1 MKRFRKSAIALVL
14 ALLMALQGTEPIFVQ
29 AKEAIEDVQKN
40 ADFSRPEA
48 LTEEEAG
55 ITDSTSGEQDKSQQ
69 SDADVQNETTPS
81 EDTETQEEQT
91 TPAEET
97 EENPQEKEVE
107 LKEPQDYY
115 PIPEEPEGE
124 LIDYDA
130 ISKTYKTGD
139 KQYTT
144 VYGGYVGTYKNE
156 DGDTE
161 LVDNTLVKPEEADT
175 PASEEAQEASSV
187 VATEEKEE
195 KTEVYQNKANDYAI
209 LLPEQMSEENG
220 VTIENGKTRIGI
232 IPVDGD
238 YTHSVIKDN
247 AILYNE
253 VYEGADVQYTVLDS
267 SIKEDI
273 VLQQPTDREVYEYE
287 LQIPGYQAE
296 VKDNQVYIYP
306 EGKTIKDA
314 KYLLE
319 TPSMEDAAGEISFL
333 ITLELREEDGKTIL
347 TVKPDR
353 DWLSA
358 EERQYPVRIDPTPVE
373 IQKSSFNMIG
383 VEEGSPTS
391 QIGDNNYPYVGFD
404 DGIKSGN
411 LAGFGTAHQNCRTY
425 IKVNSNFSQI
435 PKDSKIDSATFAV
448 SQKTAY
454 SGGASQFGLYR
465 VDQSWNTSI
474 TWKTKPVNLT
484 FQDVQ
489 NASTS
494 RNSYI
499 NYDVKDLVNDWVQGT
514 HANNGFALVAIAEAN
529 NLGASMQCEVLNNR
543 ASVYGP
549 KLSIQWSP
557 AEDPYLRDMS
567 LDETTIL
574 LRPMTEK
581 NTNGK
586 LKFDAVFADGI
597 AKSKSTVEYYLLP
610 DEENEEHHETDAKP
624 LYSYPDSTEYN
635 KQFPE
640 ANKYYSKDSNWQSAL
655 YSGLTKDKLYKIK
668 AKASKEIDGK
678 LETGKEVT
686 SDSFVIYEVKQF
698 DTFPKIAKYYGV
710 PLKNIMK
717 DNQVMDALVVANNT
731 IFIRNPQTNVPYSP
745 APLTDQDKMRIDG
758 ALMGRGLHC
767 EFGFEPVNLNTGN
780 FYMDQSDATMNE
792 LNGEFSITRS
802 YNSKGTDQHSMFG
815 RGWSFNYDQSLSQME
830 DGSLLYMRGDGSY
843 LIFDKNE
850 DGSYTAPD
858 GYVYDLKAVS
868 YKDTDHDY
876 IGWELTDADQSVWSF
891 DKYGILRYVTDVNGF
906 KTVLDYDDD
915 YNLSKITTPSG
926 KTFGVKQDKFG
937 HIKEL
942 SLPDGGKVSYKYDEQ
957 GNLISVTDP
966 NGTTKEYK
974 YDDDSRMTSWKDENG
989 NTVVKNTYDK
999 EGRVVE
1005 QTDAEK
1011 GTATFKYGKSSTT
1024 TTDNEGNKT
1033 VYHYDDQYRTTS
1045 IEYPD
1050 GTTCEKTYNAEN
1062 QLASETTAAGTKTYT
1077 YDTFG
1082 NVATETREDGKTAS
1096 YTYNEQNKLTS
1107 ATGYNGATVTYSYDG
1122 NGNMVTSTKPDGT
1135 AITYTYDDKH
1145 RMVSQTDGR
1154 GVTTTYSYDGPNMT
1168 GYVDG
1173 NGAAWGFTYDAM
1185 NRAVTMTDPLGNVT
1199 SNSYDANGNL
1209 TSKTAADGGVTAY
1222 TLDGV
1227 GNITASTDALGN
1239 TTTYTYDKMYN
1250 MTSGTDPKGN
1260 QISYVYDK
1268 NYQQVKAT
1276 DAKGNTI
1283 TYKYDSMGRVI
1294 EESNKDFGTKLYEYD
1309 KAGNL
1314 KKYTDGNGNATVSKF
1329 DSLGQVLQS
1338 KDAVGNITKYE
1349 YDALGNETKITY
1361 GDGSSHSKEYDNC
1374 GRLAKETDELGAVT
1388 TYTYDAADNLVSK
1401 SDDSGRTW
1409 TYTYDNTGNRLSETN
1424 PEGGTTTYTY
1434 DKAGNLVSSTDEEG
1448 RTDTYAYDK
1457 AGNLTTSKD
1466 ALGYTVSMKYD
1477 LNGNLVSSTDENGN
1491 TSTMTYD
1498 GNGNMT
1504 SVSDAKGNI
1513 TAMKYD
1519 STDNLE
1525 QTVDAL
1531 KGKTTYEYDSQ
1542 GNSTKMT
1549 DALGNAYSYVY
1560 DKEGNNTSII
1570 LPTGDKVL
1578 MEYDAIGQ
1586 LVKCTDA
1593 QGLVITYQ
1601 YDGAG
1606 NLIHSSDNGGNSMDY
1621 TYDGAGNVLTQT
1633 DELGR
1638 TATYKYDQYGRLLKL
1653 TEADG
1658 SITSYEYDVM
1668 DRITA
1673 VTDAEGHKTTFTYDK
1688 VGNQLSMTEEE
1699 EATYKYAYDK
1709 KDRVISQTNPLGA
1722 SSTFKYDGND
1732 NVTESVDENG
1742 TVTKYAYDKNDNL
1755 VSQTDG
1761 NGNTTTYQYDEL
1773 DRKIGETSPLKETN
1787 EYRYDAIGNLT
1798 KSKDPM
1804 GLITEYKYDSLSN
1817 MTEQISPKGAVTKYD
1832 YDKHGNVIS
1841 VTDAK
1846 GNETQYSVD
1855 LNDNV
1860 TKMTQANGGEYTYS
1874 YDKAGRLK
1882 SMTSP
1887 LGYTKNF
1894 SYDKVDN
1901 VVKESDSL
1909 KSTTTYTYDK
1919 LHNMKSS
1926 TNALDGT
1933 TSFSYDKYG
1942 NLVKETDPL
1951 GRSNTYSYDLAGQM
1965 TSAADPL
1972 GKITA
1977 YTYDPAGNITE
1988 ITKPGGRKTSY
1999 GYDKNYNVTSVTDP
2013 MGYVAKTVYDKD
2025 NRVTEETDALGQKE
2039 SYTYDKDS
2047 RVTSITDK
2055 RGFTTGFDYDAHGNI
2070 QVVTDKTGLK
2080 SHLEYDKND
2089 NLTKVTDA
2097 LGGVTTYGYDN
2108 MDNLVT
2114 FTNAANKT
2122 TNYTYDLEGNLTS
2135 IKDPAG
2141 RTEKFDYDE
2150 KGRLTGHTQASGKK
2164 TTYDYDKLNDLLEKS
2179 YQDAKGER
2187 SEKDVTYAYNSAG
2200 ERVSMKDQTGKSSYE
2215 YDALGR
2221 ITKVTSGSKKDVSYV
2236 YDDADN
2242 LQAIVYLDGTKIS
2255 YEYDL
2260 NDNLVKLTDR
2270 NRKVTTYKHDALNR
2284 VTEVTRSNGT
2294 KTEVSY
2300 DAEDHI
2306 TKIVNTCGSCGKVIS
2321 TYEYKYN
2328 DQGYVVGETATELE
2342 AGTRKTP
2349 SWEDWYNW
2357 GDTQKETDKADC
2369 EHQEKEI
2376 QTTRTYEYDDNW
2388 ELTRCTEKAEGGK
2401 KTVHNYTYDKIG
2413 NRTSYEK
2420 IEDGVSKAKY
2430 NYKYNDSNQLIKRTN
2445 AKIWGDPGTTYS
2457 YDKDGNLIQECDKT
2471 NSADPVT
2478 YEYTAENRLAV
2489 VKQGGT
2495 VLMAAMYDG
2504 DNNRV
2509 FELDNTYKWED
2520 CYGDEVLIPANQR
2533 TEDGNSPKE
2542 QLASLV
2548 KGGSNAKGYTL
2559 TEYINDINRENT
2571 EVLAEYGADEK
2582 VRQAYTY
2589 GESGIG
2595 ERVSV
2600 DKSEESSYYLYDG
2613 RNSVTGILT
2622 ETANLTNSYQYDSY
2636 GNLTS
2641 GTADGVNYYGYNG
2654 ESTNVKTGLQYL
2666 RARYYNAENGTFTTE
2681 DSDLGTT
2688 ENPLT
2693 RNRYDYTTNNPL
2705 NYSDPTGHSLWSR
2718 IKSTAKKAAKAVKS
2732 VGKKIVNT
2740 AKKVVKTVVNT
2751 AKKAAKTIVNTV
2763 KGVAKTAKN
2772 AAKHAK
2778 QTYQSVKN
2786 RVTSSSTYQKIT
2798 SRGSQF
2804 IRSVSNG
2811 VQKIGKTYTSFKS
2824 YVSERTAEIRSEVVR
2839 HMCTTTNRITDKLGK
2854 VDWNAVKKVAI
2865 GITAV
2870 TVSGLVVAA
2879 TGGLAAGAVLAAL
2892 PAMGGLGTAMVSGA
2906 VIGAIGGASYSAVNS
2921 GLSGNSLKQVAKD
2934 TLVGGIAGAVTG
2946 GVMGGL
2952 SYGAGKLLNVVRS
2965 AGSTHNDGID
2975 KSFKKLVAEVTE
2987 TKLPEGTWE
2996 KPPLERG
3003 DIIDKAMGNNLGHN
3017 FPTID
3022 KVENGV
3028 VTSVKSRDL
3037 GAKTY
3042 QNGNKLEK
3050 VIVKDINKVSGFIGE
3065 TFNGKFVNAEEIV
3078 GRQLQVVVPNVT
3090 LSEAQI
3096 NAVNNATKHGI
3107 DKGVKLIITV
3117 GK

>member
-1 MKRFRKSAIALVL
+1 
-14 ALLMALQGTEPIFVQ
+14 
-29 AKEAIEDVQKN
+29 
-40 ADFSRPEA
+40 
-48 LTEEEAG
+48 
-55 ITDSTSGEQDKSQQ
+55 
-69 SDADVQNETTPS
+69 
-81 EDTETQEEQT
+81 
-91 TPAEET
+91 
-97 EENPQEKEVE
+97 
-107 LKEPQDYY
+107 
-115 PIPEEPEGE
+115 
-124 LIDYDA
+124 
-130 ISKTYKTGD
+130 
-139 KQYTT
+139 
-144 VYGGYVGTYKNE
+144 
-156 DGDTE
+156 
-161 LVDNTLVKPEEADT
+161 
-175 PASEEAQEASSV
+175 
-187 VATEEKEE
+187 
-195 KTEVYQNKANDYAI
+195 
-209 LLPEQMSEENG
+209 
-220 VTIENGKTRIGI
+220 
-232 IPVDGD
+232 
-238 YTHSVIKDN
+238 
-247 AILYNE
+247 
-253 VYEGADVQYTVLDS
+253 
-267 SIKEDI
+267 
-273 VLQQPTDREVYEYE
+273 
-287 LQIPGYQAE
+287 
-296 VKDNQVYIYP
+296 
-306 EGKTIKDA
+306 
-314 KYLLE
+314 
-319 TPSMEDAAGEISFL
+319 
-333 ITLELREEDGKTIL
+333 
-347 TVKPDR
+347 
-353 DWLSA
+353 
-358 EERQYPVRIDPTPVE
+358 
-373 IQKSSFNMIG
+373 
-383 VEEGSPTS
+383 
-391 QIGDNNYPYVGFD
+391 
-404 DGIKSGN
+404 
-411 LAGFGTAHQNCRTY
+411 
-425 IKVNSNFSQI
+425 
-435 PKDSKIDSATFAV
+435 
-448 SQKTAY
+448 
-454 SGGASQFGLYR
+454 
-465 VDQSWNTSI
+465 
-474 TWKTKPVNLT
+474 
-484 FQDVQ
+484 
-489 NASTS
+489 
-494 RNSYI
+494 
-499 NYDVKDLVNDWVQGT
+499 
-514 HANNGFALVAIAEAN
+514 
-529 NLGASMQCEVLNNR
+529 
-543 ASVYGP
+543 
-549 KLSIQWSP
+549 
-557 AEDPYLRDMS
+557 
-567 LDETTIL
+567 
-574 LRPMTEK
+574 
-581 NTNGK
+581 
-586 LKFDAVFADGI
+586 
-597 AKSKSTVEYYLLP
+597 
-610 DEENEEHHETDAKP
+610 
-624 LYSYPDSTEYN
+624 
-635 KQFPE
+635 
-640 ANKYYSKDSNWQSAL
+640 
-655 YSGLTKDKLYKIK
+655 
-668 AKASKEIDGK
+668 
-678 LETGKEVT
+678 
-686 SDSFVIYEVKQF
+686 
-698 DTFPKIAKYYGV
+698 
-710 PLKNIMK
+710 
-717 DNQVMDALVVANNT
+717 
-731 IFIRNPQTNVPYSP
+731 
-745 APLTDQDKMRIDG
+745 
-758 ALMGRGLHC
+758 
-767 EFGFEPVNLNTGN
+767 
-780 FYMDQSDATMNE
+780 
-792 LNGEFSITRS
+792 
-802 YNSKGTDQHSMFG
+802 
-815 RGWSFNYDQSLSQME
+815 
-830 DGSLLYMRGDGSY
+830 
-843 LIFDKNE
+843 
-850 DGSYTAPD
+850 
-858 GYVYDLKAVS
+858 
-868 YKDTDHDY
+868 
-876 IGWELTDADQSVWSF
+876 
-891 DKYGILRYVTDVNGF
+891 
-906 KTVLDYDDD
+906 
-915 YNLSKITTPSG
+915 
-926 KTFGVKQDKFG
+926 
-937 HIKEL
+937 
-942 SLPDGGKVSYKYDEQ
+942 
-957 GNLISVTDP
+957 
-966 NGTTKEYK
+966 
-974 YDDDSRMTSWKDENG
+974 
-989 NTVVKNTYDK
+989 
-999 EGRVVE
+999 
-1005 QTDAEK
+1005 
-1011 GTATFKYGKSSTT
+1011 
-1024 TTDNEGNKT
+1024 
-1033 VYHYDDQYRTTS
+1033 
-1045 IEYPD
+1045 
-1050 GTTCEKTYNAEN
+1050 
-1062 QLASETTAAGTKTYT
+1062 
-1077 YDTFG
+1077 
-1082 NVATETREDGKTAS
+1082 
-1096 YTYNEQNKLTS
+1096 
-1107 ATGYNGATVTYSYDG
+1107 
-1122 NGNMVTSTKPDGT
+1122 
-1135 AITYTYDDKH
+1135 
-1145 RMVSQTDGR
+1145 
-1154 GVTTTYSYDGPNMT
+1154 
-1168 GYVDG
+1168 
-1173 NGAAWGFTYDAM
+1173 
-1185 NRAVTMTDPLGNVT
+1185 
-1199 SNSYDANGNL
+1199 
-1209 TSKTAADGGVTAY
+1209 
-1222 TLDGV
+1222 
-1227 GNITASTDALGN
+1227 
-1239 TTTYTYDKMYN
+1239 
-1250 MTSGTDPKGN
+1250 
-1260 QISYVYDK
+1260 
-1268 NYQQVKAT
+1268 
-1276 DAKGNTI
+1276 
-1283 TYKYDSMGRVI
+1283 
-1294 EESNKDFGTKLYEYD
+1294 
-1309 KAGNL
+1309 
-1314 KKYTDGNGNATVSKF
+1314 
-1329 DSLGQVLQS
+1329 
-1338 KDAVGNITKYE
+1338 
-1349 YDALGNETKITY
+1349 
-1361 GDGSSHSKEYDNC
+1361 
-1374 GRLAKETDELGAVT
+1374 
-1388 TYTYDAADNLVSK
+1388 
-1401 SDDSGRTW
+1401 
-1409 TYTYDNTGNRLSETN
+1409 
-1424 PEGGTTTYTY
+1424 
-1434 DKAGNLVSSTDEEG
+1434 
-1448 RTDTYAYDK
+1448 
-1457 AGNLTTSKD
+1457 
-1466 ALGYTVSMKYD
+1466 
-1477 LNGNLVSSTDENGN
+1477 
-1491 TSTMTYD
+1491 
-1498 GNGNMT
+1498 
-1504 SVSDAKGNI
+1504 
-1513 TAMKYD
+1513 
-1519 STDNLE
+1519 
-1525 QTVDAL
+1525 
-1531 KGKTTYEYDSQ
+1531 
-1542 GNSTKMT
+1542 
-1549 DALGNAYSYVY
+1549 
-1560 DKEGNNTSII
+1560 
-1570 LPTGDKVL
+1570 
-1578 MEYDAIGQ
+1578 
-1586 LVKCTDA
+1586 
-1593 QGLVITYQ
+1593 
-1601 YDGAG
+1601 
-1606 NLIHSSDNGGNSMDY
+1606 
-1621 TYDGAGNVLTQT
+1621 
-1633 DELGR
+1633 
-1638 TATYKYDQYGRLLKL
+1638 
-1653 TEADG
+1653 
-1658 SITSYEYDVM
+1658 
-1668 DRITA
+1668 
-1673 VTDAEGHKTTFTYDK
+1673 
-1688 VGNQLSMTEEE
+1688 
-1699 EATYKYAYDK
+1699 
-1709 KDRVISQTNPLGA
+1709 
-1722 SSTFKYDGND
+1722 
-1732 NVTESVDENG
+1732 
-1742 TVTKYAYDKNDNL
+1742 
-1755 VSQTDG
+1755 
-1761 NGNTTTYQYDEL
+1761 
-1773 DRKIGETSPLKETN
+1773 
-1787 EYRYDAIGNLT
+1787 
-1798 KSKDPM
+1798 
-1804 GLITEYKYDSLSN
+1804 
-1817 MTEQISPKGAVTKYD
+1817 
-1832 YDKHGNVIS
+1832 
-1841 VTDAK
+1841 
-1846 GNETQYSVD
+1846 
-1855 LNDNV
+1855 
-1860 TKMTQANGGEYTYS
+1860 MTQANGGEYTYS

-2047 RVTSITDK
+2047 RVISITDK

-2179 YQDAKGER
+2179 YQDAKGET

-2242 LQAIVYLDGTKIS
+2242 LQAIVYPDGTKIS

>member
-1 MKRFRKSAIALVL
+1 
-14 ALLMALQGTEPIFVQ
+14 
-29 AKEAIEDVQKN
+29 
-40 ADFSRPEA
+40 
-48 LTEEEAG
+48 
-55 ITDSTSGEQDKSQQ
+55 
-69 SDADVQNETTPS
+69 
-81 EDTETQEEQT
+81 
-91 TPAEET
+91 
-97 EENPQEKEVE
+97 
-107 LKEPQDYY
+107 
-115 PIPEEPEGE
+115 
-124 LIDYDA
+124 
-130 ISKTYKTGD
+130 
-139 KQYTT
+139 
-144 VYGGYVGTYKNE
+144 
-156 DGDTE
+156 
-161 LVDNTLVKPEEADT
+161 
-175 PASEEAQEASSV
+175 
-187 VATEEKEE
+187 
-195 KTEVYQNKANDYAI
+195 
-209 LLPEQMSEENG
+209 
-220 VTIENGKTRIGI
+220 
-232 IPVDGD
+232 
-238 YTHSVIKDN
+238 
-247 AILYNE
+247 
-253 VYEGADVQYTVLDS
+253 
-267 SIKEDI
+267 
-273 VLQQPTDREVYEYE
+273 
-287 LQIPGYQAE
+287 
-296 VKDNQVYIYP
+296 
-306 EGKTIKDA
+306 
-314 KYLLE
+314 
-319 TPSMEDAAGEISFL
+319 
-333 ITLELREEDGKTIL
+333 
-347 TVKPDR
+347 
-353 DWLSA
+353 
-358 EERQYPVRIDPTPVE
+358 
-373 IQKSSFNMIG
+373 
-383 VEEGSPTS
+383 
-391 QIGDNNYPYVGFD
+391 
-404 DGIKSGN
+404 
-411 LAGFGTAHQNCRTY
+411 
-425 IKVNSNFSQI
+425 
-435 PKDSKIDSATFAV
+435 
-448 SQKTAY
+448 
-454 SGGASQFGLYR
+454 
-465 VDQSWNTSI
+465 
-474 TWKTKPVNLT
+474 
-484 FQDVQ
+484 
-489 NASTS
+489 
-494 RNSYI
+494 
-499 NYDVKDLVNDWVQGT
+499 
-514 HANNGFALVAIAEAN
+514 
-529 NLGASMQCEVLNNR
+529 
-543 ASVYGP
+543 
-549 KLSIQWSP
+549 
-557 AEDPYLRDMS
+557 
-567 LDETTIL
+567 
-574 LRPMTEK
+574 
-581 NTNGK
+581 
-586 LKFDAVFADGI
+586 
-597 AKSKSTVEYYLLP
+597 
-610 DEENEEHHETDAKP
+610 
-624 LYSYPDSTEYN
+624 
-635 KQFPE
+635 
-640 ANKYYSKDSNWQSAL
+640 
-655 YSGLTKDKLYKIK
+655 
-668 AKASKEIDGK
+668 
-678 LETGKEVT
+678 
-686 SDSFVIYEVKQF
+686 
-698 DTFPKIAKYYGV
+698 
-710 PLKNIMK
+710 
-717 DNQVMDALVVANNT
+717 
-731 IFIRNPQTNVPYSP
+731 
-745 APLTDQDKMRIDG
+745 
-758 ALMGRGLHC
+758 
-767 EFGFEPVNLNTGN
+767 
-780 FYMDQSDATMNE
+780 
-792 LNGEFSITRS
+792 
-802 YNSKGTDQHSMFG
+802 
-815 RGWSFNYDQSLSQME
+815 
-830 DGSLLYMRGDGSY
+830 
-843 LIFDKNE
+843 
-850 DGSYTAPD
+850 
-858 GYVYDLKAVS
+858 
-868 YKDTDHDY
+868 
-876 IGWELTDADQSVWSF
+876 
-891 DKYGILRYVTDVNGF
+891 
-906 KTVLDYDDD
+906 
-915 YNLSKITTPSG
+915 
-926 KTFGVKQDKFG
+926 
-937 HIKEL
+937 
-942 SLPDGGKVSYKYDEQ
+942 
-957 GNLISVTDP
+957 
-966 NGTTKEYK
+966 
-974 YDDDSRMTSWKDENG
+974 
-989 NTVVKNTYDK
+989 
-999 EGRVVE
+999 
-1005 QTDAEK
+1005 
-1011 GTATFKYGKSSTT
+1011 
-1024 TTDNEGNKT
+1024 
-1033 VYHYDDQYRTTS
+1033 
-1045 IEYPD
+1045 
-1050 GTTCEKTYNAEN
+1050 
-1062 QLASETTAAGTKTYT
+1062 
-1077 YDTFG
+1077 
-1082 NVATETREDGKTAS
+1082 
-1096 YTYNEQNKLTS
+1096 
-1107 ATGYNGATVTYSYDG
+1107 
-1122 NGNMVTSTKPDGT
+1122 
-1135 AITYTYDDKH
+1135 
-1145 RMVSQTDGR
+1145 
-1154 GVTTTYSYDGPNMT
+1154 
-1168 GYVDG
+1168 
-1173 NGAAWGFTYDAM
+1173 
-1185 NRAVTMTDPLGNVT
+1185 
-1199 SNSYDANGNL
+1199 
-1209 TSKTAADGGVTAY
+1209 
-1222 TLDGV
+1222 
-1227 GNITASTDALGN
+1227 
-1239 TTTYTYDKMYN
+1239 
-1250 MTSGTDPKGN
+1250 
-1260 QISYVYDK
+1260 
-1268 NYQQVKAT
+1268 
-1276 DAKGNTI
+1276 
-1283 TYKYDSMGRVI
+1283 
-1294 EESNKDFGTKLYEYD
+1294 
-1309 KAGNL
+1309 
-1314 KKYTDGNGNATVSKF
+1314 
-1329 DSLGQVLQS
+1329 
-1338 KDAVGNITKYE
+1338 
-1349 YDALGNETKITY
+1349 
-1361 GDGSSHSKEYDNC
+1361 
-1374 GRLAKETDELGAVT
+1374 
-1388 TYTYDAADNLVSK
+1388 
-1401 SDDSGRTW
+1401 
-1409 TYTYDNTGNRLSETN
+1409 
-1424 PEGGTTTYTY
+1424 
-1434 DKAGNLVSSTDEEG
+1434 
-1448 RTDTYAYDK
+1448 
-1457 AGNLTTSKD
+1457 
-1466 ALGYTVSMKYD
+1466 
-1477 LNGNLVSSTDENGN
+1477 
-1491 TSTMTYD
+1491 
-1498 GNGNMT
+1498 
-1504 SVSDAKGNI
+1504 
-1513 TAMKYD
+1513 
-1519 STDNLE
+1519 
-1525 QTVDAL
+1525 
-1531 KGKTTYEYDSQ
+1531 
-1542 GNSTKMT
+1542 
-1549 DALGNAYSYVY
+1549 
-1560 DKEGNNTSII
+1560 
-1570 LPTGDKVL
+1570 
-1578 MEYDAIGQ
+1578 
-1586 LVKCTDA
+1586 
-1593 QGLVITYQ
+1593 
-1601 YDGAG
+1601 
-1606 NLIHSSDNGGNSMDY
+1606 
-1621 TYDGAGNVLTQT
+1621 
-1633 DELGR
+1633 
-1638 TATYKYDQYGRLLKL
+1638 
-1653 TEADG
+1653 
-1658 SITSYEYDVM
+1658 
-1668 DRITA
+1668 
-1673 VTDAEGHKTTFTYDK
+1673 
-1688 VGNQLSMTEEE
+1688 
-1699 EATYKYAYDK
+1699 
-1709 KDRVISQTNPLGA
+1709 
-1722 SSTFKYDGND
+1722 
-1732 NVTESVDENG
+1732 
-1742 TVTKYAYDKNDNL
+1742 
-1755 VSQTDG
+1755 
-1761 NGNTTTYQYDEL
+1761 
-1773 DRKIGETSPLKETN
+1773 
-1787 EYRYDAIGNLT
+1787 
-1798 KSKDPM
+1798 
-1804 GLITEYKYDSLSN
+1804 
-1817 MTEQISPKGAVTKYD
+1817 
-1832 YDKHGNVIS
+1832 
-1841 VTDAK
+1841 
-1846 GNETQYSVD
+1846 
-1855 LNDNV
+1855 
-1860 TKMTQANGGEYTYS
+1860 MTQANGGEYTYS

-2179 YQDAKGER
+2179 YQDAKGET

-2242 LQAIVYLDGTKIS
+2242 LQAIVYPDGTKIS

-2270 NRKVTTYKHDALNR
+2270 NRKVTTYKHDALHR

>member
-1 MKRFRKSAIALVL
+1 
-14 ALLMALQGTEPIFVQ
+14 
-29 AKEAIEDVQKN
+29 
-40 ADFSRPEA
+40 
-48 LTEEEAG
+48 
-55 ITDSTSGEQDKSQQ
+55 
-69 SDADVQNETTPS
+69 
-81 EDTETQEEQT
+81 
-91 TPAEET
+91 
-97 EENPQEKEVE
+97 
-107 LKEPQDYY
+107 
-115 PIPEEPEGE
+115 
-124 LIDYDA
+124 
-130 ISKTYKTGD
+130 
-139 KQYTT
+139 
-144 VYGGYVGTYKNE
+144 
-156 DGDTE
+156 
-161 LVDNTLVKPEEADT
+161 
-175 PASEEAQEASSV
+175 
-187 VATEEKEE
+187 
-195 KTEVYQNKANDYAI
+195 
-209 LLPEQMSEENG
+209 
-220 VTIENGKTRIGI
+220 
-232 IPVDGD
+232 
-238 YTHSVIKDN
+238 
-247 AILYNE
+247 
-253 VYEGADVQYTVLDS
+253 
-267 SIKEDI
+267 
-273 VLQQPTDREVYEYE
+273 
-287 LQIPGYQAE
+287 
-296 VKDNQVYIYP
+296 
-306 EGKTIKDA
+306 
-314 KYLLE
+314 
-319 TPSMEDAAGEISFL
+319 
-333 ITLELREEDGKTIL
+333 
-347 TVKPDR
+347 
-353 DWLSA
+353 
-358 EERQYPVRIDPTPVE
+358 
-373 IQKSSFNMIG
+373 
-383 VEEGSPTS
+383 
-391 QIGDNNYPYVGFD
+391 
-404 DGIKSGN
+404 
-411 LAGFGTAHQNCRTY
+411 
-425 IKVNSNFSQI
+425 
-435 PKDSKIDSATFAV
+435 
-448 SQKTAY
+448 
-454 SGGASQFGLYR
+454 
-465 VDQSWNTSI
+465 
-474 TWKTKPVNLT
+474 
-484 FQDVQ
+484 
-489 NASTS
+489 
-494 RNSYI
+494 
-499 NYDVKDLVNDWVQGT
+499 
-514 HANNGFALVAIAEAN
+514 
-529 NLGASMQCEVLNNR
+529 
-543 ASVYGP
+543 
-549 KLSIQWSP
+549 
-557 AEDPYLRDMS
+557 
-567 LDETTIL
+567 
-574 LRPMTEK
+574 
-581 NTNGK
+581 
-586 LKFDAVFADGI
+586 
-597 AKSKSTVEYYLLP
+597 
-610 DEENEEHHETDAKP
+610 
-624 LYSYPDSTEYN
+624 
-635 KQFPE
+635 
-640 ANKYYSKDSNWQSAL
+640 
-655 YSGLTKDKLYKIK
+655 
-668 AKASKEIDGK
+668 
-678 LETGKEVT
+678 
-686 SDSFVIYEVKQF
+686 
-698 DTFPKIAKYYGV
+698 
-710 PLKNIMK
+710 
-717 DNQVMDALVVANNT
+717 
-731 IFIRNPQTNVPYSP
+731 
-745 APLTDQDKMRIDG
+745 
-758 ALMGRGLHC
+758 
-767 EFGFEPVNLNTGN
+767 
-780 FYMDQSDATMNE
+780 
-792 LNGEFSITRS
+792 
-802 YNSKGTDQHSMFG
+802 
-815 RGWSFNYDQSLSQME
+815 
-830 DGSLLYMRGDGSY
+830 
-843 LIFDKNE
+843 
-850 DGSYTAPD
+850 
-858 GYVYDLKAVS
+858 
-868 YKDTDHDY
+868 
-876 IGWELTDADQSVWSF
+876 
-891 DKYGILRYVTDVNGF
+891 
-906 KTVLDYDDD
+906 
-915 YNLSKITTPSG
+915 
-926 KTFGVKQDKFG
+926 
-937 HIKEL
+937 
-942 SLPDGGKVSYKYDEQ
+942 
-957 GNLISVTDP
+957 
-966 NGTTKEYK
+966 
-974 YDDDSRMTSWKDENG
+974 
-989 NTVVKNTYDK
+989 
-999 EGRVVE
+999 
-1005 QTDAEK
+1005 
-1011 GTATFKYGKSSTT
+1011 
-1024 TTDNEGNKT
+1024 
-1033 VYHYDDQYRTTS
+1033 
-1045 IEYPD
+1045 
-1050 GTTCEKTYNAEN
+1050 
-1062 QLASETTAAGTKTYT
+1062 
-1077 YDTFG
+1077 
-1082 NVATETREDGKTAS
+1082 
-1096 YTYNEQNKLTS
+1096 
-1107 ATGYNGATVTYSYDG
+1107 
-1122 NGNMVTSTKPDGT
+1122 
-1135 AITYTYDDKH
+1135 
-1145 RMVSQTDGR
+1145 
-1154 GVTTTYSYDGPNMT
+1154 
-1168 GYVDG
+1168 
-1173 NGAAWGFTYDAM
+1173 
-1185 NRAVTMTDPLGNVT
+1185 
-1199 SNSYDANGNL
+1199 
-1209 TSKTAADGGVTAY
+1209 
-1222 TLDGV
+1222 
-1227 GNITASTDALGN
+1227 
-1239 TTTYTYDKMYN
+1239 
-1250 MTSGTDPKGN
+1250 
-1260 QISYVYDK
+1260 
-1268 NYQQVKAT
+1268 
-1276 DAKGNTI
+1276 
-1283 TYKYDSMGRVI
+1283 
-1294 EESNKDFGTKLYEYD
+1294 
-1309 KAGNL
+1309 
-1314 KKYTDGNGNATVSKF
+1314 
-1329 DSLGQVLQS
+1329 
-1338 KDAVGNITKYE
+1338 
-1349 YDALGNETKITY
+1349 
-1361 GDGSSHSKEYDNC
+1361 
-1374 GRLAKETDELGAVT
+1374 
-1388 TYTYDAADNLVSK
+1388 
-1401 SDDSGRTW
+1401 
-1409 TYTYDNTGNRLSETN
+1409 
-1424 PEGGTTTYTY
+1424 
-1434 DKAGNLVSSTDEEG
+1434 
-1448 RTDTYAYDK
+1448 
-1457 AGNLTTSKD
+1457 
-1466 ALGYTVSMKYD
+1466 
-1477 LNGNLVSSTDENGN
+1477 
-1491 TSTMTYD
+1491 
-1498 GNGNMT
+1498 
-1504 SVSDAKGNI
+1504 
-1513 TAMKYD
+1513 
-1519 STDNLE
+1519 
-1525 QTVDAL
+1525 
-1531 KGKTTYEYDSQ
+1531 
-1542 GNSTKMT
+1542 
-1549 DALGNAYSYVY
+1549 
-1560 DKEGNNTSII
+1560 
-1570 LPTGDKVL
+1570 
-1578 MEYDAIGQ
+1578 
-1586 LVKCTDA
+1586 
-1593 QGLVITYQ
+1593 
-1601 YDGAG
+1601 
-1606 NLIHSSDNGGNSMDY
+1606 
-1621 TYDGAGNVLTQT
+1621 
-1633 DELGR
+1633 
-1638 TATYKYDQYGRLLKL
+1638 
-1653 TEADG
+1653 
-1658 SITSYEYDVM
+1658 
-1668 DRITA
+1668 
-1673 VTDAEGHKTTFTYDK
+1673 
-1688 VGNQLSMTEEE
+1688 
-1699 EATYKYAYDK
+1699 
-1709 KDRVISQTNPLGA
+1709 
-1722 SSTFKYDGND
+1722 
-1732 NVTESVDENG
+1732 
-1742 TVTKYAYDKNDNL
+1742 
-1755 VSQTDG
+1755 
-1761 NGNTTTYQYDEL
+1761 
-1773 DRKIGETSPLKETN
+1773 
-1787 EYRYDAIGNLT
+1787 
-1798 KSKDPM
+1798 
-1804 GLITEYKYDSLSN
+1804 
-1817 MTEQISPKGAVTKYD
+1817 
-1832 YDKHGNVIS
+1832 
-1841 VTDAK
+1841 
-1846 GNETQYSVD
+1846 
-1855 LNDNV
+1855 
-1860 TKMTQANGGEYTYS
+1860 
-1874 YDKAGRLK
+1874 
-1882 SMTSP
+1882 
-1887 LGYTKNF
+1887 
-1894 SYDKVDN
+1894 
-1901 VVKESDSL
+1901 
-1909 KSTTTYTYDK
+1909 
-1919 LHNMKSS
+1919 MKSS

-2179 YQDAKGER
+2179 YQDAKGET

-2242 LQAIVYLDGTKIS
+2242 LQAIVYPDGTKIS

-3003 DIIDKAMGNNLGHN
+3003 DIIDKAMGNNLGHT

>member
-1 MKRFRKSAIALVL
+1 
-14 ALLMALQGTEPIFVQ
+14 
-29 AKEAIEDVQKN
+29 
-40 ADFSRPEA
+40 
-48 LTEEEAG
+48 
-55 ITDSTSGEQDKSQQ
+55 
-69 SDADVQNETTPS
+69 
-81 EDTETQEEQT
+81 
-91 TPAEET
+91 
-97 EENPQEKEVE
+97 
-107 LKEPQDYY
+107 
-115 PIPEEPEGE
+115 
-124 LIDYDA
+124 
-130 ISKTYKTGD
+130 
-139 KQYTT
+139 
-144 VYGGYVGTYKNE
+144 
-156 DGDTE
+156 
-161 LVDNTLVKPEEADT
+161 
-175 PASEEAQEASSV
+175 
-187 VATEEKEE
+187 
-195 KTEVYQNKANDYAI
+195 
-209 LLPEQMSEENG
+209 
-220 VTIENGKTRIGI
+220 
-232 IPVDGD
+232 
-238 YTHSVIKDN
+238 
-247 AILYNE
+247 
-253 VYEGADVQYTVLDS
+253 
-267 SIKEDI
+267 
-273 VLQQPTDREVYEYE
+273 
-287 LQIPGYQAE
+287 
-296 VKDNQVYIYP
+296 
-306 EGKTIKDA
+306 
-314 KYLLE
+314 
-319 TPSMEDAAGEISFL
+319 
-333 ITLELREEDGKTIL
+333 
-347 TVKPDR
+347 
-353 DWLSA
+353 
-358 EERQYPVRIDPTPVE
+358 
-373 IQKSSFNMIG
+373 
-383 VEEGSPTS
+383 
-391 QIGDNNYPYVGFD
+391 
-404 DGIKSGN
+404 
-411 LAGFGTAHQNCRTY
+411 
-425 IKVNSNFSQI
+425 
-435 PKDSKIDSATFAV
+435 
-448 SQKTAY
+448 
-454 SGGASQFGLYR
+454 
-465 VDQSWNTSI
+465 
-474 TWKTKPVNLT
+474 
-484 FQDVQ
+484 
-489 NASTS
+489 
-494 RNSYI
+494 
-499 NYDVKDLVNDWVQGT
+499 
-514 HANNGFALVAIAEAN
+514 
-529 NLGASMQCEVLNNR
+529 
-543 ASVYGP
+543 
-549 KLSIQWSP
+549 
-557 AEDPYLRDMS
+557 
-567 LDETTIL
+567 
-574 LRPMTEK
+574 
-581 NTNGK
+581 
-586 LKFDAVFADGI
+586 
-597 AKSKSTVEYYLLP
+597 
-610 DEENEEHHETDAKP
+610 
-624 LYSYPDSTEYN
+624 
-635 KQFPE
+635 
-640 ANKYYSKDSNWQSAL
+640 
-655 YSGLTKDKLYKIK
+655 
-668 AKASKEIDGK
+668 
-678 LETGKEVT
+678 
-686 SDSFVIYEVKQF
+686 
-698 DTFPKIAKYYGV
+698 
-710 PLKNIMK
+710 
-717 DNQVMDALVVANNT
+717 
-731 IFIRNPQTNVPYSP
+731 
-745 APLTDQDKMRIDG
+745 
-758 ALMGRGLHC
+758 
-767 EFGFEPVNLNTGN
+767 
-780 FYMDQSDATMNE
+780 
-792 LNGEFSITRS
+792 
-802 YNSKGTDQHSMFG
+802 
-815 RGWSFNYDQSLSQME
+815 
-830 DGSLLYMRGDGSY
+830 
-843 LIFDKNE
+843 
-850 DGSYTAPD
+850 
-858 GYVYDLKAVS
+858 
-868 YKDTDHDY
+868 
-876 IGWELTDADQSVWSF
+876 
-891 DKYGILRYVTDVNGF
+891 
-906 KTVLDYDDD
+906 
-915 YNLSKITTPSG
+915 
-926 KTFGVKQDKFG
+926 
-937 HIKEL
+937 
-942 SLPDGGKVSYKYDEQ
+942 
-957 GNLISVTDP
+957 
-966 NGTTKEYK
+966 
-974 YDDDSRMTSWKDENG
+974 
-989 NTVVKNTYDK
+989 
-999 EGRVVE
+999 
-1005 QTDAEK
+1005 
-1011 GTATFKYGKSSTT
+1011 
-1024 TTDNEGNKT
+1024 
-1033 VYHYDDQYRTTS
+1033 
-1045 IEYPD
+1045 
-1050 GTTCEKTYNAEN
+1050 
-1062 QLASETTAAGTKTYT
+1062 
-1077 YDTFG
+1077 
-1082 NVATETREDGKTAS
+1082 
-1096 YTYNEQNKLTS
+1096 
-1107 ATGYNGATVTYSYDG
+1107 
-1122 NGNMVTSTKPDGT
+1122 
-1135 AITYTYDDKH
+1135 
-1145 RMVSQTDGR
+1145 
-1154 GVTTTYSYDGPNMT
+1154 
-1168 GYVDG
+1168 
-1173 NGAAWGFTYDAM
+1173 
-1185 NRAVTMTDPLGNVT
+1185 
-1199 SNSYDANGNL
+1199 
-1209 TSKTAADGGVTAY
+1209 
-1222 TLDGV
+1222 
-1227 GNITASTDALGN
+1227 
-1239 TTTYTYDKMYN
+1239 
-1250 MTSGTDPKGN
+1250 
-1260 QISYVYDK
+1260 
-1268 NYQQVKAT
+1268 
-1276 DAKGNTI
+1276 
-1283 TYKYDSMGRVI
+1283 
-1294 EESNKDFGTKLYEYD
+1294 
-1309 KAGNL
+1309 
-1314 KKYTDGNGNATVSKF
+1314 
-1329 DSLGQVLQS
+1329 
-1338 KDAVGNITKYE
+1338 
-1349 YDALGNETKITY
+1349 
-1361 GDGSSHSKEYDNC
+1361 
-1374 GRLAKETDELGAVT
+1374 
-1388 TYTYDAADNLVSK
+1388 
-1401 SDDSGRTW
+1401 
-1409 TYTYDNTGNRLSETN
+1409 
-1424 PEGGTTTYTY
+1424 
-1434 DKAGNLVSSTDEEG
+1434 
-1448 RTDTYAYDK
+1448 
-1457 AGNLTTSKD
+1457 
-1466 ALGYTVSMKYD
+1466 
-1477 LNGNLVSSTDENGN
+1477 
-1491 TSTMTYD
+1491 
-1498 GNGNMT
+1498 
-1504 SVSDAKGNI
+1504 
-1513 TAMKYD
+1513 
-1519 STDNLE
+1519 
-1525 QTVDAL
+1525 
-1531 KGKTTYEYDSQ
+1531 
-1542 GNSTKMT
+1542 
-1549 DALGNAYSYVY
+1549 
-1560 DKEGNNTSII
+1560 
-1570 LPTGDKVL
+1570 
-1578 MEYDAIGQ
+1578 
-1586 LVKCTDA
+1586 
-1593 QGLVITYQ
+1593 
-1601 YDGAG
+1601 
-1606 NLIHSSDNGGNSMDY
+1606 
-1621 TYDGAGNVLTQT
+1621 
-1633 DELGR
+1633 
-1638 TATYKYDQYGRLLKL
+1638 
-1653 TEADG
+1653 
-1658 SITSYEYDVM
+1658 
-1668 DRITA
+1668 
-1673 VTDAEGHKTTFTYDK
+1673 
-1688 VGNQLSMTEEE
+1688 
-1699 EATYKYAYDK
+1699 
-1709 KDRVISQTNPLGA
+1709 
-1722 SSTFKYDGND
+1722 
-1732 NVTESVDENG
+1732 
-1742 TVTKYAYDKNDNL
+1742 
-1755 VSQTDG
+1755 
-1761 NGNTTTYQYDEL
+1761 
-1773 DRKIGETSPLKETN
+1773 
-1787 EYRYDAIGNLT
+1787 
-1798 KSKDPM
+1798 
-1804 GLITEYKYDSLSN
+1804 
-1817 MTEQISPKGAVTKYD
+1817 
-1832 YDKHGNVIS
+1832 
-1841 VTDAK
+1841 
-1846 GNETQYSVD
+1846 
-1855 LNDNV
+1855 
-1860 TKMTQANGGEYTYS
+1860 
-1874 YDKAGRLK
+1874 
-1882 SMTSP
+1882 
-1887 LGYTKNF
+1887 
-1894 SYDKVDN
+1894 
-1901 VVKESDSL
+1901 
-1909 KSTTTYTYDK
+1909 
-1919 LHNMKSS
+1919 
-1926 TNALDGT
+1926 
-1933 TSFSYDKYG
+1933 
-1942 NLVKETDPL
+1942 
-1951 GRSNTYSYDLAGQM
+1951 
-1965 TSAADPL
+1965 
-1972 GKITA
+1972 
-1977 YTYDPAGNITE
+1977 
-1988 ITKPGGRKTSY
+1988 
-1999 GYDKNYNVTSVTDP
+1999 

-2089 NLTKVTDA
+2089 NLTKVNDA

-2179 YQDAKGER
+2179 YQDAKGET

-2242 LQAIVYLDGTKIS
+2242 LQAIVYPDGTKIS

-2559 TEYINDINRENT
+2559 TEYINDVNRENT

>member
-1 MKRFRKSAIALVL
+1 M
-14 ALLMALQGTEPIFVQ
+14 
-29 AKEAIEDVQKN
+29 
-40 ADFSRPEA
+40 
-48 LTEEEAG
+48 
-55 ITDSTSGEQDKSQQ
+55 
-69 SDADVQNETTPS
+69 
-81 EDTETQEEQT
+81 
-91 TPAEET
+91 
-97 EENPQEKEVE
+97 
-107 LKEPQDYY
+107 
-115 PIPEEPEGE
+115 
-124 LIDYDA
+124 
-130 ISKTYKTGD
+130 
-139 KQYTT
+139 
-144 VYGGYVGTYKNE
+144 
-156 DGDTE
+156 
-161 LVDNTLVKPEEADT
+161 
-175 PASEEAQEASSV
+175 
-187 VATEEKEE
+187 
-195 KTEVYQNKANDYAI
+195 
-209 LLPEQMSEENG
+209 
-220 VTIENGKTRIGI
+220 
-232 IPVDGD
+232 
-238 YTHSVIKDN
+238 
-247 AILYNE
+247 
-253 VYEGADVQYTVLDS
+253 
-267 SIKEDI
+267 
-273 VLQQPTDREVYEYE
+273 
-287 LQIPGYQAE
+287 
-296 VKDNQVYIYP
+296 
-306 EGKTIKDA
+306 
-314 KYLLE
+314 
-319 TPSMEDAAGEISFL
+319 
-333 ITLELREEDGKTIL
+333 
-347 TVKPDR
+347 
-353 DWLSA
+353 
-358 EERQYPVRIDPTPVE
+358 
-373 IQKSSFNMIG
+373 
-383 VEEGSPTS
+383 
-391 QIGDNNYPYVGFD
+391 
-404 DGIKSGN
+404 
-411 LAGFGTAHQNCRTY
+411 
-425 IKVNSNFSQI
+425 
-435 PKDSKIDSATFAV
+435 
-448 SQKTAY
+448 
-454 SGGASQFGLYR
+454 
-465 VDQSWNTSI
+465 
-474 TWKTKPVNLT
+474 
-484 FQDVQ
+484 
-489 NASTS
+489 
-494 RNSYI
+494 
-499 NYDVKDLVNDWVQGT
+499 
-514 HANNGFALVAIAEAN
+514 
-529 NLGASMQCEVLNNR
+529 
-543 ASVYGP
+543 
-549 KLSIQWSP
+549 
-557 AEDPYLRDMS
+557 
-567 LDETTIL
+567 
-574 LRPMTEK
+574 
-581 NTNGK
+581 
-586 LKFDAVFADGI
+586 
-597 AKSKSTVEYYLLP
+597 
-610 DEENEEHHETDAKP
+610 
-624 LYSYPDSTEYN
+624 
-635 KQFPE
+635 
-640 ANKYYSKDSNWQSAL
+640 
-655 YSGLTKDKLYKIK
+655 
-668 AKASKEIDGK
+668 
-678 LETGKEVT
+678 
-686 SDSFVIYEVKQF
+686 
-698 DTFPKIAKYYGV
+698 
-710 PLKNIMK
+710 
-717 DNQVMDALVVANNT
+717 
-731 IFIRNPQTNVPYSP
+731 
-745 APLTDQDKMRIDG
+745 
-758 ALMGRGLHC
+758 
-767 EFGFEPVNLNTGN
+767 
-780 FYMDQSDATMNE
+780 
-792 LNGEFSITRS
+792 
-802 YNSKGTDQHSMFG
+802 
-815 RGWSFNYDQSLSQME
+815 
-830 DGSLLYMRGDGSY
+830 
-843 LIFDKNE
+843 
-850 DGSYTAPD
+850 
-858 GYVYDLKAVS
+858 
-868 YKDTDHDY
+868 
-876 IGWELTDADQSVWSF
+876 
-891 DKYGILRYVTDVNGF
+891 
-906 KTVLDYDDD
+906 
-915 YNLSKITTPSG
+915 
-926 KTFGVKQDKFG
+926 
-937 HIKEL
+937 
-942 SLPDGGKVSYKYDEQ
+942 
-957 GNLISVTDP
+957 
-966 NGTTKEYK
+966 
-974 YDDDSRMTSWKDENG
+974 
-989 NTVVKNTYDK
+989 
-999 EGRVVE
+999 
-1005 QTDAEK
+1005 
-1011 GTATFKYGKSSTT
+1011 
-1024 TTDNEGNKT
+1024 
-1033 VYHYDDQYRTTS
+1033 
-1045 IEYPD
+1045 
-1050 GTTCEKTYNAEN
+1050 
-1062 QLASETTAAGTKTYT
+1062 
-1077 YDTFG
+1077 
-1082 NVATETREDGKTAS
+1082 
-1096 YTYNEQNKLTS
+1096 
-1107 ATGYNGATVTYSYDG
+1107 
-1122 NGNMVTSTKPDGT
+1122 
-1135 AITYTYDDKH
+1135 
-1145 RMVSQTDGR
+1145 
-1154 GVTTTYSYDGPNMT
+1154 
-1168 GYVDG
+1168 
-1173 NGAAWGFTYDAM
+1173 
-1185 NRAVTMTDPLGNVT
+1185 
-1199 SNSYDANGNL
+1199 
-1209 TSKTAADGGVTAY
+1209 
-1222 TLDGV
+1222 
-1227 GNITASTDALGN
+1227 
-1239 TTTYTYDKMYN
+1239 
-1250 MTSGTDPKGN
+1250 
-1260 QISYVYDK
+1260 
-1268 NYQQVKAT
+1268 
-1276 DAKGNTI
+1276 
-1283 TYKYDSMGRVI
+1283 
-1294 EESNKDFGTKLYEYD
+1294 
-1309 KAGNL
+1309 
-1314 KKYTDGNGNATVSKF
+1314 
-1329 DSLGQVLQS
+1329 
-1338 KDAVGNITKYE
+1338 
-1349 YDALGNETKITY
+1349 
-1361 GDGSSHSKEYDNC
+1361 
-1374 GRLAKETDELGAVT
+1374 
-1388 TYTYDAADNLVSK
+1388 
-1401 SDDSGRTW
+1401 
-1409 TYTYDNTGNRLSETN
+1409 
-1424 PEGGTTTYTY
+1424 
-1434 DKAGNLVSSTDEEG
+1434 
-1448 RTDTYAYDK
+1448 
-1457 AGNLTTSKD
+1457 
-1466 ALGYTVSMKYD
+1466 
-1477 LNGNLVSSTDENGN
+1477 
-1491 TSTMTYD
+1491 
-1498 GNGNMT
+1498 
-1504 SVSDAKGNI
+1504 
-1513 TAMKYD
+1513 
-1519 STDNLE
+1519 
-1525 QTVDAL
+1525 
-1531 KGKTTYEYDSQ
+1531 
-1542 GNSTKMT
+1542 
-1549 DALGNAYSYVY
+1549 
-1560 DKEGNNTSII
+1560 
-1570 LPTGDKVL
+1570 
-1578 MEYDAIGQ
+1578 
-1586 LVKCTDA
+1586 
-1593 QGLVITYQ
+1593 
-1601 YDGAG
+1601 
-1606 NLIHSSDNGGNSMDY
+1606 
-1621 TYDGAGNVLTQT
+1621 
-1633 DELGR
+1633 
-1638 TATYKYDQYGRLLKL
+1638 
-1653 TEADG
+1653 
-1658 SITSYEYDVM
+1658 
-1668 DRITA
+1668 
-1673 VTDAEGHKTTFTYDK
+1673 
-1688 VGNQLSMTEEE
+1688 
-1699 EATYKYAYDK
+1699 
-1709 KDRVISQTNPLGA
+1709 
-1722 SSTFKYDGND
+1722 
-1732 NVTESVDENG
+1732 
-1742 TVTKYAYDKNDNL
+1742 
-1755 VSQTDG
+1755 
-1761 NGNTTTYQYDEL
+1761 
-1773 DRKIGETSPLKETN
+1773 
-1787 EYRYDAIGNLT
+1787 
-1798 KSKDPM
+1798 
-1804 GLITEYKYDSLSN
+1804 
-1817 MTEQISPKGAVTKYD
+1817 
-1832 YDKHGNVIS
+1832 
-1841 VTDAK
+1841 
-1846 GNETQYSVD
+1846 
-1855 LNDNV
+1855 
-1860 TKMTQANGGEYTYS
+1860 
-1874 YDKAGRLK
+1874 
-1882 SMTSP
+1882 
-1887 LGYTKNF
+1887 
-1894 SYDKVDN
+1894 
-1901 VVKESDSL
+1901 
-1909 KSTTTYTYDK
+1909 
-1919 LHNMKSS
+1919 
-1926 TNALDGT
+1926 
-1933 TSFSYDKYG
+1933 
-1942 NLVKETDPL
+1942 
-1951 GRSNTYSYDLAGQM
+1951 
-1965 TSAADPL
+1965 
-1972 GKITA
+1972 
-1977 YTYDPAGNITE
+1977 
-1988 ITKPGGRKTSY
+1988 
-1999 GYDKNYNVTSVTDP
+1999 
-2013 MGYVAKTVYDKD
+2013 
-2025 NRVTEETDALGQKE
+2025 
-2039 SYTYDKDS
+2039 
-2047 RVTSITDK
+2047 
-2055 RGFTTGFDYDAHGNI
+2055 
-2070 QVVTDKTGLK
+2070 
-2080 SHLEYDKND
+2080 
-2089 NLTKVTDA
+2089 
-2097 LGGVTTYGYDN
+2097 
-2108 MDNLVT
+2108 T

-2179 YQDAKGER
+2179 YQDAKGET

-2242 LQAIVYLDGTKIS
+2242 LQAIVYPDGTKIS

>member
-1 MKRFRKSAIALVL
+1 M
-14 ALLMALQGTEPIFVQ
+14 
-29 AKEAIEDVQKN
+29 
-40 ADFSRPEA
+40 
-48 LTEEEAG
+48 
-55 ITDSTSGEQDKSQQ
+55 
-69 SDADVQNETTPS
+69 
-81 EDTETQEEQT
+81 
-91 TPAEET
+91 
-97 EENPQEKEVE
+97 
-107 LKEPQDYY
+107 
-115 PIPEEPEGE
+115 
-124 LIDYDA
+124 
-130 ISKTYKTGD
+130 
-139 KQYTT
+139 
-144 VYGGYVGTYKNE
+144 
-156 DGDTE
+156 
-161 LVDNTLVKPEEADT
+161 
-175 PASEEAQEASSV
+175 
-187 VATEEKEE
+187 
-195 KTEVYQNKANDYAI
+195 
-209 LLPEQMSEENG
+209 
-220 VTIENGKTRIGI
+220 
-232 IPVDGD
+232 
-238 YTHSVIKDN
+238 
-247 AILYNE
+247 
-253 VYEGADVQYTVLDS
+253 
-267 SIKEDI
+267 
-273 VLQQPTDREVYEYE
+273 
-287 LQIPGYQAE
+287 
-296 VKDNQVYIYP
+296 
-306 EGKTIKDA
+306 
-314 KYLLE
+314 
-319 TPSMEDAAGEISFL
+319 
-333 ITLELREEDGKTIL
+333 
-347 TVKPDR
+347 
-353 DWLSA
+353 
-358 EERQYPVRIDPTPVE
+358 
-373 IQKSSFNMIG
+373 
-383 VEEGSPTS
+383 
-391 QIGDNNYPYVGFD
+391 
-404 DGIKSGN
+404 
-411 LAGFGTAHQNCRTY
+411 
-425 IKVNSNFSQI
+425 
-435 PKDSKIDSATFAV
+435 
-448 SQKTAY
+448 
-454 SGGASQFGLYR
+454 
-465 VDQSWNTSI
+465 
-474 TWKTKPVNLT
+474 
-484 FQDVQ
+484 
-489 NASTS
+489 
-494 RNSYI
+494 
-499 NYDVKDLVNDWVQGT
+499 
-514 HANNGFALVAIAEAN
+514 
-529 NLGASMQCEVLNNR
+529 
-543 ASVYGP
+543 
-549 KLSIQWSP
+549 
-557 AEDPYLRDMS
+557 
-567 LDETTIL
+567 
-574 LRPMTEK
+574 
-581 NTNGK
+581 
-586 LKFDAVFADGI
+586 
-597 AKSKSTVEYYLLP
+597 
-610 DEENEEHHETDAKP
+610 
-624 LYSYPDSTEYN
+624 
-635 KQFPE
+635 
-640 ANKYYSKDSNWQSAL
+640 
-655 YSGLTKDKLYKIK
+655 
-668 AKASKEIDGK
+668 
-678 LETGKEVT
+678 
-686 SDSFVIYEVKQF
+686 
-698 DTFPKIAKYYGV
+698 
-710 PLKNIMK
+710 
-717 DNQVMDALVVANNT
+717 
-731 IFIRNPQTNVPYSP
+731 
-745 APLTDQDKMRIDG
+745 
-758 ALMGRGLHC
+758 
-767 EFGFEPVNLNTGN
+767 
-780 FYMDQSDATMNE
+780 
-792 LNGEFSITRS
+792 
-802 YNSKGTDQHSMFG
+802 
-815 RGWSFNYDQSLSQME
+815 
-830 DGSLLYMRGDGSY
+830 
-843 LIFDKNE
+843 
-850 DGSYTAPD
+850 
-858 GYVYDLKAVS
+858 
-868 YKDTDHDY
+868 
-876 IGWELTDADQSVWSF
+876 
-891 DKYGILRYVTDVNGF
+891 
-906 KTVLDYDDD
+906 
-915 YNLSKITTPSG
+915 
-926 KTFGVKQDKFG
+926 
-937 HIKEL
+937 
-942 SLPDGGKVSYKYDEQ
+942 
-957 GNLISVTDP
+957 
-966 NGTTKEYK
+966 
-974 YDDDSRMTSWKDENG
+974 
-989 NTVVKNTYDK
+989 
-999 EGRVVE
+999 
-1005 QTDAEK
+1005 
-1011 GTATFKYGKSSTT
+1011 
-1024 TTDNEGNKT
+1024 
-1033 VYHYDDQYRTTS
+1033 
-1045 IEYPD
+1045 
-1050 GTTCEKTYNAEN
+1050 
-1062 QLASETTAAGTKTYT
+1062 
-1077 YDTFG
+1077 
-1082 NVATETREDGKTAS
+1082 
-1096 YTYNEQNKLTS
+1096 
-1107 ATGYNGATVTYSYDG
+1107 
-1122 NGNMVTSTKPDGT
+1122 
-1135 AITYTYDDKH
+1135 
-1145 RMVSQTDGR
+1145 
-1154 GVTTTYSYDGPNMT
+1154 
-1168 GYVDG
+1168 
-1173 NGAAWGFTYDAM
+1173 
-1185 NRAVTMTDPLGNVT
+1185 
-1199 SNSYDANGNL
+1199 
-1209 TSKTAADGGVTAY
+1209 
-1222 TLDGV
+1222 
-1227 GNITASTDALGN
+1227 
-1239 TTTYTYDKMYN
+1239 
-1250 MTSGTDPKGN
+1250 
-1260 QISYVYDK
+1260 
-1268 NYQQVKAT
+1268 
-1276 DAKGNTI
+1276 
-1283 TYKYDSMGRVI
+1283 
-1294 EESNKDFGTKLYEYD
+1294 
-1309 KAGNL
+1309 
-1314 KKYTDGNGNATVSKF
+1314 
-1329 DSLGQVLQS
+1329 
-1338 KDAVGNITKYE
+1338 
-1349 YDALGNETKITY
+1349 
-1361 GDGSSHSKEYDNC
+1361 
-1374 GRLAKETDELGAVT
+1374 
-1388 TYTYDAADNLVSK
+1388 
-1401 SDDSGRTW
+1401 
-1409 TYTYDNTGNRLSETN
+1409 
-1424 PEGGTTTYTY
+1424 
-1434 DKAGNLVSSTDEEG
+1434 
-1448 RTDTYAYDK
+1448 
-1457 AGNLTTSKD
+1457 
-1466 ALGYTVSMKYD
+1466 
-1477 LNGNLVSSTDENGN
+1477 
-1491 TSTMTYD
+1491 
-1498 GNGNMT
+1498 
-1504 SVSDAKGNI
+1504 
-1513 TAMKYD
+1513 
-1519 STDNLE
+1519 
-1525 QTVDAL
+1525 
-1531 KGKTTYEYDSQ
+1531 
-1542 GNSTKMT
+1542 
-1549 DALGNAYSYVY
+1549 
-1560 DKEGNNTSII
+1560 
-1570 LPTGDKVL
+1570 
-1578 MEYDAIGQ
+1578 
-1586 LVKCTDA
+1586 
-1593 QGLVITYQ
+1593 
-1601 YDGAG
+1601 
-1606 NLIHSSDNGGNSMDY
+1606 
-1621 TYDGAGNVLTQT
+1621 
-1633 DELGR
+1633 
-1638 TATYKYDQYGRLLKL
+1638 
-1653 TEADG
+1653 
-1658 SITSYEYDVM
+1658 
-1668 DRITA
+1668 
-1673 VTDAEGHKTTFTYDK
+1673 
-1688 VGNQLSMTEEE
+1688 
-1699 EATYKYAYDK
+1699 
-1709 KDRVISQTNPLGA
+1709 
-1722 SSTFKYDGND
+1722 
-1732 NVTESVDENG
+1732 
-1742 TVTKYAYDKNDNL
+1742 
-1755 VSQTDG
+1755 
-1761 NGNTTTYQYDEL
+1761 
-1773 DRKIGETSPLKETN
+1773 
-1787 EYRYDAIGNLT
+1787 
-1798 KSKDPM
+1798 
-1804 GLITEYKYDSLSN
+1804 
-1817 MTEQISPKGAVTKYD
+1817 
-1832 YDKHGNVIS
+1832 
-1841 VTDAK
+1841 
-1846 GNETQYSVD
+1846 
-1855 LNDNV
+1855 
-1860 TKMTQANGGEYTYS
+1860 
-1874 YDKAGRLK
+1874 
-1882 SMTSP
+1882 
-1887 LGYTKNF
+1887 
-1894 SYDKVDN
+1894 
-1901 VVKESDSL
+1901 
-1909 KSTTTYTYDK
+1909 
-1919 LHNMKSS
+1919 
-1926 TNALDGT
+1926 
-1933 TSFSYDKYG
+1933 
-1942 NLVKETDPL
+1942 
-1951 GRSNTYSYDLAGQM
+1951 
-1965 TSAADPL
+1965 
-1972 GKITA
+1972 
-1977 YTYDPAGNITE
+1977 
-1988 ITKPGGRKTSY
+1988 
-1999 GYDKNYNVTSVTDP
+1999 
-2013 MGYVAKTVYDKD
+2013 
-2025 NRVTEETDALGQKE
+2025 
-2039 SYTYDKDS
+2039 
-2047 RVTSITDK
+2047 
-2055 RGFTTGFDYDAHGNI
+2055 
-2070 QVVTDKTGLK
+2070 
-2080 SHLEYDKND
+2080 
-2089 NLTKVTDA
+2089 TDA

-2179 YQDAKGER
+2179 YQDAKGET

-2242 LQAIVYLDGTKIS
+2242 LQAIVYPDGTKIS

-2548 KGGSNAKGYTL
+2548 KGGSNAKGCTL

>member
-1 MKRFRKSAIALVL
+1 
-14 ALLMALQGTEPIFVQ
+14 
-29 AKEAIEDVQKN
+29 
-40 ADFSRPEA
+40 
-48 LTEEEAG
+48 
-55 ITDSTSGEQDKSQQ
+55 
-69 SDADVQNETTPS
+69 
-81 EDTETQEEQT
+81 
-91 TPAEET
+91 
-97 EENPQEKEVE
+97 
-107 LKEPQDYY
+107 
-115 PIPEEPEGE
+115 
-124 LIDYDA
+124 
-130 ISKTYKTGD
+130 
-139 KQYTT
+139 
-144 VYGGYVGTYKNE
+144 
-156 DGDTE
+156 
-161 LVDNTLVKPEEADT
+161 
-175 PASEEAQEASSV
+175 
-187 VATEEKEE
+187 
-195 KTEVYQNKANDYAI
+195 
-209 LLPEQMSEENG
+209 
-220 VTIENGKTRIGI
+220 
-232 IPVDGD
+232 
-238 YTHSVIKDN
+238 
-247 AILYNE
+247 
-253 VYEGADVQYTVLDS
+253 
-267 SIKEDI
+267 
-273 VLQQPTDREVYEYE
+273 
-287 LQIPGYQAE
+287 
-296 VKDNQVYIYP
+296 
-306 EGKTIKDA
+306 
-314 KYLLE
+314 
-319 TPSMEDAAGEISFL
+319 
-333 ITLELREEDGKTIL
+333 
-347 TVKPDR
+347 
-353 DWLSA
+353 
-358 EERQYPVRIDPTPVE
+358 
-373 IQKSSFNMIG
+373 
-383 VEEGSPTS
+383 
-391 QIGDNNYPYVGFD
+391 
-404 DGIKSGN
+404 
-411 LAGFGTAHQNCRTY
+411 
-425 IKVNSNFSQI
+425 
-435 PKDSKIDSATFAV
+435 
-448 SQKTAY
+448 
-454 SGGASQFGLYR
+454 
-465 VDQSWNTSI
+465 
-474 TWKTKPVNLT
+474 
-484 FQDVQ
+484 
-489 NASTS
+489 
-494 RNSYI
+494 
-499 NYDVKDLVNDWVQGT
+499 
-514 HANNGFALVAIAEAN
+514 
-529 NLGASMQCEVLNNR
+529 
-543 ASVYGP
+543 
-549 KLSIQWSP
+549 
-557 AEDPYLRDMS
+557 
-567 LDETTIL
+567 
-574 LRPMTEK
+574 
-581 NTNGK
+581 
-586 LKFDAVFADGI
+586 
-597 AKSKSTVEYYLLP
+597 
-610 DEENEEHHETDAKP
+610 
-624 LYSYPDSTEYN
+624 
-635 KQFPE
+635 
-640 ANKYYSKDSNWQSAL
+640 
-655 YSGLTKDKLYKIK
+655 
-668 AKASKEIDGK
+668 
-678 LETGKEVT
+678 
-686 SDSFVIYEVKQF
+686 
-698 DTFPKIAKYYGV
+698 
-710 PLKNIMK
+710 
-717 DNQVMDALVVANNT
+717 
-731 IFIRNPQTNVPYSP
+731 
-745 APLTDQDKMRIDG
+745 
-758 ALMGRGLHC
+758 
-767 EFGFEPVNLNTGN
+767 
-780 FYMDQSDATMNE
+780 
-792 LNGEFSITRS
+792 
-802 YNSKGTDQHSMFG
+802 
-815 RGWSFNYDQSLSQME
+815 
-830 DGSLLYMRGDGSY
+830 
-843 LIFDKNE
+843 
-850 DGSYTAPD
+850 
-858 GYVYDLKAVS
+858 
-868 YKDTDHDY
+868 
-876 IGWELTDADQSVWSF
+876 
-891 DKYGILRYVTDVNGF
+891 
-906 KTVLDYDDD
+906 
-915 YNLSKITTPSG
+915 
-926 KTFGVKQDKFG
+926 
-937 HIKEL
+937 
-942 SLPDGGKVSYKYDEQ
+942 
-957 GNLISVTDP
+957 
-966 NGTTKEYK
+966 
-974 YDDDSRMTSWKDENG
+974 
-989 NTVVKNTYDK
+989 
-999 EGRVVE
+999 
-1005 QTDAEK
+1005 
-1011 GTATFKYGKSSTT
+1011 
-1024 TTDNEGNKT
+1024 
-1033 VYHYDDQYRTTS
+1033 
-1045 IEYPD
+1045 
-1050 GTTCEKTYNAEN
+1050 
-1062 QLASETTAAGTKTYT
+1062 
-1077 YDTFG
+1077 
-1082 NVATETREDGKTAS
+1082 
-1096 YTYNEQNKLTS
+1096 
-1107 ATGYNGATVTYSYDG
+1107 
-1122 NGNMVTSTKPDGT
+1122 
-1135 AITYTYDDKH
+1135 
-1145 RMVSQTDGR
+1145 
-1154 GVTTTYSYDGPNMT
+1154 
-1168 GYVDG
+1168 
-1173 NGAAWGFTYDAM
+1173 
-1185 NRAVTMTDPLGNVT
+1185 
-1199 SNSYDANGNL
+1199 
-1209 TSKTAADGGVTAY
+1209 
-1222 TLDGV
+1222 
-1227 GNITASTDALGN
+1227 
-1239 TTTYTYDKMYN
+1239 
-1250 MTSGTDPKGN
+1250 
-1260 QISYVYDK
+1260 
-1268 NYQQVKAT
+1268 
-1276 DAKGNTI
+1276 
-1283 TYKYDSMGRVI
+1283 
-1294 EESNKDFGTKLYEYD
+1294 
-1309 KAGNL
+1309 
-1314 KKYTDGNGNATVSKF
+1314 
-1329 DSLGQVLQS
+1329 
-1338 KDAVGNITKYE
+1338 
-1349 YDALGNETKITY
+1349 
-1361 GDGSSHSKEYDNC
+1361 
-1374 GRLAKETDELGAVT
+1374 
-1388 TYTYDAADNLVSK
+1388 
-1401 SDDSGRTW
+1401 
-1409 TYTYDNTGNRLSETN
+1409 
-1424 PEGGTTTYTY
+1424 
-1434 DKAGNLVSSTDEEG
+1434 
-1448 RTDTYAYDK
+1448 
-1457 AGNLTTSKD
+1457 
-1466 ALGYTVSMKYD
+1466 
-1477 LNGNLVSSTDENGN
+1477 
-1491 TSTMTYD
+1491 
-1498 GNGNMT
+1498 
-1504 SVSDAKGNI
+1504 
-1513 TAMKYD
+1513 
-1519 STDNLE
+1519 
-1525 QTVDAL
+1525 
-1531 KGKTTYEYDSQ
+1531 
-1542 GNSTKMT
+1542 
-1549 DALGNAYSYVY
+1549 
-1560 DKEGNNTSII
+1560 
-1570 LPTGDKVL
+1570 
-1578 MEYDAIGQ
+1578 
-1586 LVKCTDA
+1586 
-1593 QGLVITYQ
+1593 
-1601 YDGAG
+1601 
-1606 NLIHSSDNGGNSMDY
+1606 
-1621 TYDGAGNVLTQT
+1621 
-1633 DELGR
+1633 
-1638 TATYKYDQYGRLLKL
+1638 
-1653 TEADG
+1653 
-1658 SITSYEYDVM
+1658 
-1668 DRITA
+1668 
-1673 VTDAEGHKTTFTYDK
+1673 
-1688 VGNQLSMTEEE
+1688 
-1699 EATYKYAYDK
+1699 
-1709 KDRVISQTNPLGA
+1709 
-1722 SSTFKYDGND
+1722 
-1732 NVTESVDENG
+1732 
-1742 TVTKYAYDKNDNL
+1742 
-1755 VSQTDG
+1755 
-1761 NGNTTTYQYDEL
+1761 
-1773 DRKIGETSPLKETN
+1773 
-1787 EYRYDAIGNLT
+1787 
-1798 KSKDPM
+1798 
-1804 GLITEYKYDSLSN
+1804 
-1817 MTEQISPKGAVTKYD
+1817 
-1832 YDKHGNVIS
+1832 
-1841 VTDAK
+1841 
-1846 GNETQYSVD
+1846 
-1855 LNDNV
+1855 
-1860 TKMTQANGGEYTYS
+1860 MTQANGGEYTYS

-2179 YQDAKGER
+2179 YQDAKGET

-2242 LQAIVYLDGTKIS
+2242 LQAIVYPDGTKVS

-2270 NRKVTTYKHDALNR
+2270 NGKVTTYKHDALNR

>member
-1 MKRFRKSAIALVL
+1 MKVRKL
-14 ALLMALQGTEPIFVQ
+14 
-29 AKEAIEDVQKN
+29 
-40 ADFSRPEA
+40 
-48 LTEEEAG
+48 
-55 ITDSTSGEQDKSQQ
+55 
-69 SDADVQNETTPS
+69 
-81 EDTETQEEQT
+81 
-91 TPAEET
+91 
-97 EENPQEKEVE
+97 
-107 LKEPQDYY
+107 
-115 PIPEEPEGE
+115 
-124 LIDYDA
+124 
-130 ISKTYKTGD
+130 
-139 KQYTT
+139 
-144 VYGGYVGTYKNE
+144 
-156 DGDTE
+156 
-161 LVDNTLVKPEEADT
+161 
-175 PASEEAQEASSV
+175 
-187 VATEEKEE
+187 
-195 KTEVYQNKANDYAI
+195 
-209 LLPEQMSEENG
+209 
-220 VTIENGKTRIGI
+220 KTRIAAFGLAVLMGI
-232 IPVDGD
+232 S
-238 YTHSVIKDN
+238 TLSSAN
-247 AILYNE
+247 AFAAEQTGSEQQTE
-253 VYEGADVQYTVLDS
+253 V
-267 SIKEDI
+267 
-273 VLQQPTDREVYEYE
+273 
-287 LQIPGYQAE
+287 QASE
-296 VKDNQVYIYP
+296 QAV
-306 EGKTIKDA
+306 
-314 KYLLE
+314 
-319 TPSMEDAAGEISFL
+319 
-333 ITLELREEDGKTIL
+333 
-347 TVKPDR
+347 
-353 DWLSA
+353 
-358 EERQYPVRIDPTPVE
+358 
-373 IQKSSFNMIG
+373 
-383 VEEGSPTS
+383 TS
-391 QIGDNNYPYVGFD
+391 QKDTSVTAD
-404 DGIKSGN
+404 D
-411 LAGFGTAHQNCRTY
+411 
-425 IKVNSNFSQI
+425 
-435 PKDSKIDSATFAV
+435 
-448 SQKTAY
+448 
-454 SGGASQFGLYR
+454 
-465 VDQSWNTSI
+465 I
-474 TWKTKPVNLT
+474 T
-484 FQDVQ
+484 
-489 NASTS
+489 
-494 RNSYI
+494 
-499 NYDVKDLVNDWVQGT
+499 
-514 HANNGFALVAIAEAN
+514 
-529 NLGASMQCEVLNNR
+529 
-543 ASVYGP
+543 
-549 KLSIQWSP
+549 
-557 AEDPYLRDMS
+557 
-567 LDETTIL
+567 
-574 LRPMTEK
+574 
-581 NTNGK
+581 
-586 LKFDAVFADGI
+586 
-597 AKSKSTVEYYLLP
+597 
-610 DEENEEHHETDAKP
+610 
-624 LYSYPDSTEYN
+624 
-635 KQFPE
+635 
-640 ANKYYSKDSNWQSAL
+640 
-655 YSGLTKDKLYKIK
+655 
-668 AKASKEIDGK
+668 
-678 LETGKEVT
+678 
-686 SDSFVIYEVKQF
+686 
-698 DTFPKIAKYYGV
+698 
-710 PLKNIMK
+710 
-717 DNQVMDALVVANNT
+717 
-731 IFIRNPQTNVPYSP
+731 
-745 APLTDQDKMRIDG
+745 
-758 ALMGRGLHC
+758 
-767 EFGFEPVNLNTGN
+767 
-780 FYMDQSDATMNE
+780 
-792 LNGEFSITRS
+792 
-802 YNSKGTDQHSMFG
+802 
-815 RGWSFNYDQSLSQME
+815 
-830 DGSLLYMRGDGSY
+830 
-843 LIFDKNE
+843 
-850 DGSYTAPD
+850 
-858 GYVYDLKAVS
+858 KAVS
-868 YKDTDHDY
+868 
-876 IGWELTDADQSVWSF
+876 
-891 DKYGILRYVTDVNGF
+891 
-906 KTVLDYDDD
+906 DD
-915 YNLSKITTPSG
+915 
-926 KTFGVKQDKFG
+926 
-937 HIKEL
+937 
-942 SLPDGGKVSYKYDEQ
+942 
-957 GNLISVTDP
+957 
-966 NGTTKEYK
+966 
-974 YDDDSRMTSWKDENG
+974 
-989 NTVVKNTYDK
+989 
-999 EGRVVE
+999 
-1005 QTDAEK
+1005 
-1011 GTATFKYGKSSTT
+1011 
-1024 TTDNEGNKT
+1024 
-1033 VYHYDDQYRTTS
+1033 
-1045 IEYPD
+1045 
-1050 GTTCEKTYNAEN
+1050 
-1062 QLASETTAAGTKTYT
+1062 
-1077 YDTFG
+1077 
-1082 NVATETREDGKTAS
+1082 
-1096 YTYNEQNKLTS
+1096 
-1107 ATGYNGATVTYSYDG
+1107 
-1122 NGNMVTSTKPDGT
+1122 
-1135 AITYTYDDKH
+1135 
-1145 RMVSQTDGR
+1145 
-1154 GVTTTYSYDGPNMT
+1154 
-1168 GYVDG
+1168 
-1173 NGAAWGFTYDAM
+1173 
-1185 NRAVTMTDPLGNVT
+1185 
-1199 SNSYDANGNL
+1199 
-1209 TSKTAADGGVTAY
+1209 
-1222 TLDGV
+1222 
-1227 GNITASTDALGN
+1227 
-1239 TTTYTYDKMYN
+1239 
-1250 MTSGTDPKGN
+1250 
-1260 QISYVYDK
+1260 
-1268 NYQQVKAT
+1268 
-1276 DAKGNTI
+1276 
-1283 TYKYDSMGRVI
+1283 
-1294 EESNKDFGTKLYEYD
+1294 
-1309 KAGNL
+1309 
-1314 KKYTDGNGNATVSKF
+1314 
-1329 DSLGQVLQS
+1329 
-1338 KDAVGNITKYE
+1338 
-1349 YDALGNETKITY
+1349 
-1361 GDGSSHSKEYDNC
+1361 
-1374 GRLAKETDELGAVT
+1374 
-1388 TYTYDAADNLVSK
+1388 
-1401 SDDSGRTW
+1401 
-1409 TYTYDNTGNRLSETN
+1409 
-1424 PEGGTTTYTY
+1424 
-1434 DKAGNLVSSTDEEG
+1434 
-1448 RTDTYAYDK
+1448 
-1457 AGNLTTSKD
+1457 
-1466 ALGYTVSMKYD
+1466 
-1477 LNGNLVSSTDENGN
+1477 
-1491 TSTMTYD
+1491 
-1498 GNGNMT
+1498 
-1504 SVSDAKGNI
+1504 
-1513 TAMKYD
+1513 
-1519 STDNLE
+1519 
-1525 QTVDAL
+1525 
-1531 KGKTTYEYDSQ
+1531 
-1542 GNSTKMT
+1542 
-1549 DALGNAYSYVY
+1549 
-1560 DKEGNNTSII
+1560 
-1570 LPTGDKVL
+1570 
-1578 MEYDAIGQ
+1578 
-1586 LVKCTDA
+1586 
-1593 QGLVITYQ
+1593 
-1601 YDGAG
+1601 
-1606 NLIHSSDNGGNSMDY
+1606 
-1621 TYDGAGNVLTQT
+1621 
-1633 DELGR
+1633 
-1638 TATYKYDQYGRLLKL
+1638 
-1653 TEADG
+1653 
-1658 SITSYEYDVM
+1658 
-1668 DRITA
+1668 
-1673 VTDAEGHKTTFTYDK
+1673 
-1688 VGNQLSMTEEE
+1688 
-1699 EATYKYAYDK
+1699 
-1709 KDRVISQTNPLGA
+1709 
-1722 SSTFKYDGND
+1722 
-1732 NVTESVDENG
+1732 
-1742 TVTKYAYDKNDNL
+1742 
-1755 VSQTDG
+1755 
-1761 NGNTTTYQYDEL
+1761 
-1773 DRKIGETSPLKETN
+1773 
-1787 EYRYDAIGNLT
+1787 
-1798 KSKDPM
+1798 
-1804 GLITEYKYDSLSN
+1804 
-1817 MTEQISPKGAVTKYD
+1817 
-1832 YDKHGNVIS
+1832 
-1841 VTDAK
+1841 
-1846 GNETQYSVD
+1846 
-1855 LNDNV
+1855 
-1860 TKMTQANGGEYTYS
+1860 
-1874 YDKAGRLK
+1874 
-1882 SMTSP
+1882 
-1887 LGYTKNF
+1887 
-1894 SYDKVDN
+1894 
-1901 VVKESDSL
+1901 
-1909 KSTTTYTYDK
+1909 
-1919 LHNMKSS
+1919 
-1926 TNALDGT
+1926 ALDGT

-2179 YQDAKGER
+2179 YQDAKGET

-2242 LQAIVYLDGTKIS
+2242 LQAIVYPDGTKIS

>member
-1 MKRFRKSAIALVL
+1 
-14 ALLMALQGTEPIFVQ
+14 
-29 AKEAIEDVQKN
+29 
-40 ADFSRPEA
+40 
-48 LTEEEAG
+48 
-55 ITDSTSGEQDKSQQ
+55 
-69 SDADVQNETTPS
+69 
-81 EDTETQEEQT
+81 
-91 TPAEET
+91 
-97 EENPQEKEVE
+97 
-107 LKEPQDYY
+107 
-115 PIPEEPEGE
+115 
-124 LIDYDA
+124 
-130 ISKTYKTGD
+130 
-139 KQYTT
+139 
-144 VYGGYVGTYKNE
+144 
-156 DGDTE
+156 
-161 LVDNTLVKPEEADT
+161 
-175 PASEEAQEASSV
+175 
-187 VATEEKEE
+187 
-195 KTEVYQNKANDYAI
+195 
-209 LLPEQMSEENG
+209 
-220 VTIENGKTRIGI
+220 
-232 IPVDGD
+232 
-238 YTHSVIKDN
+238 
-247 AILYNE
+247 
-253 VYEGADVQYTVLDS
+253 
-267 SIKEDI
+267 
-273 VLQQPTDREVYEYE
+273 
-287 LQIPGYQAE
+287 
-296 VKDNQVYIYP
+296 
-306 EGKTIKDA
+306 
-314 KYLLE
+314 
-319 TPSMEDAAGEISFL
+319 
-333 ITLELREEDGKTIL
+333 
-347 TVKPDR
+347 
-353 DWLSA
+353 
-358 EERQYPVRIDPTPVE
+358 
-373 IQKSSFNMIG
+373 
-383 VEEGSPTS
+383 
-391 QIGDNNYPYVGFD
+391 
-404 DGIKSGN
+404 
-411 LAGFGTAHQNCRTY
+411 
-425 IKVNSNFSQI
+425 
-435 PKDSKIDSATFAV
+435 
-448 SQKTAY
+448 
-454 SGGASQFGLYR
+454 
-465 VDQSWNTSI
+465 
-474 TWKTKPVNLT
+474 
-484 FQDVQ
+484 
-489 NASTS
+489 
-494 RNSYI
+494 
-499 NYDVKDLVNDWVQGT
+499 
-514 HANNGFALVAIAEAN
+514 
-529 NLGASMQCEVLNNR
+529 
-543 ASVYGP
+543 
-549 KLSIQWSP
+549 
-557 AEDPYLRDMS
+557 
-567 LDETTIL
+567 
-574 LRPMTEK
+574 
-581 NTNGK
+581 
-586 LKFDAVFADGI
+586 
-597 AKSKSTVEYYLLP
+597 
-610 DEENEEHHETDAKP
+610 
-624 LYSYPDSTEYN
+624 
-635 KQFPE
+635 
-640 ANKYYSKDSNWQSAL
+640 
-655 YSGLTKDKLYKIK
+655 
-668 AKASKEIDGK
+668 
-678 LETGKEVT
+678 
-686 SDSFVIYEVKQF
+686 
-698 DTFPKIAKYYGV
+698 
-710 PLKNIMK
+710 
-717 DNQVMDALVVANNT
+717 
-731 IFIRNPQTNVPYSP
+731 
-745 APLTDQDKMRIDG
+745 
-758 ALMGRGLHC
+758 
-767 EFGFEPVNLNTGN
+767 
-780 FYMDQSDATMNE
+780 
-792 LNGEFSITRS
+792 
-802 YNSKGTDQHSMFG
+802 
-815 RGWSFNYDQSLSQME
+815 
-830 DGSLLYMRGDGSY
+830 
-843 LIFDKNE
+843 
-850 DGSYTAPD
+850 
-858 GYVYDLKAVS
+858 
-868 YKDTDHDY
+868 
-876 IGWELTDADQSVWSF
+876 
-891 DKYGILRYVTDVNGF
+891 
-906 KTVLDYDDD
+906 
-915 YNLSKITTPSG
+915 
-926 KTFGVKQDKFG
+926 
-937 HIKEL
+937 
-942 SLPDGGKVSYKYDEQ
+942 
-957 GNLISVTDP
+957 
-966 NGTTKEYK
+966 
-974 YDDDSRMTSWKDENG
+974 
-989 NTVVKNTYDK
+989 
-999 EGRVVE
+999 
-1005 QTDAEK
+1005 
-1011 GTATFKYGKSSTT
+1011 
-1024 TTDNEGNKT
+1024 
-1033 VYHYDDQYRTTS
+1033 
-1045 IEYPD
+1045 
-1050 GTTCEKTYNAEN
+1050 
-1062 QLASETTAAGTKTYT
+1062 
-1077 YDTFG
+1077 
-1082 NVATETREDGKTAS
+1082 
-1096 YTYNEQNKLTS
+1096 
-1107 ATGYNGATVTYSYDG
+1107 
-1122 NGNMVTSTKPDGT
+1122 
-1135 AITYTYDDKH
+1135 
-1145 RMVSQTDGR
+1145 
-1154 GVTTTYSYDGPNMT
+1154 
-1168 GYVDG
+1168 
-1173 NGAAWGFTYDAM
+1173 
-1185 NRAVTMTDPLGNVT
+1185 
-1199 SNSYDANGNL
+1199 
-1209 TSKTAADGGVTAY
+1209 
-1222 TLDGV
+1222 
-1227 GNITASTDALGN
+1227 
-1239 TTTYTYDKMYN
+1239 
-1250 MTSGTDPKGN
+1250 
-1260 QISYVYDK
+1260 
-1268 NYQQVKAT
+1268 
-1276 DAKGNTI
+1276 
-1283 TYKYDSMGRVI
+1283 
-1294 EESNKDFGTKLYEYD
+1294 
-1309 KAGNL
+1309 
-1314 KKYTDGNGNATVSKF
+1314 
-1329 DSLGQVLQS
+1329 
-1338 KDAVGNITKYE
+1338 
-1349 YDALGNETKITY
+1349 
-1361 GDGSSHSKEYDNC
+1361 
-1374 GRLAKETDELGAVT
+1374 
-1388 TYTYDAADNLVSK
+1388 
-1401 SDDSGRTW
+1401 
-1409 TYTYDNTGNRLSETN
+1409 
-1424 PEGGTTTYTY
+1424 
-1434 DKAGNLVSSTDEEG
+1434 
-1448 RTDTYAYDK
+1448 
-1457 AGNLTTSKD
+1457 
-1466 ALGYTVSMKYD
+1466 
-1477 LNGNLVSSTDENGN
+1477 
-1491 TSTMTYD
+1491 
-1498 GNGNMT
+1498 
-1504 SVSDAKGNI
+1504 
-1513 TAMKYD
+1513 
-1519 STDNLE
+1519 
-1525 QTVDAL
+1525 
-1531 KGKTTYEYDSQ
+1531 
-1542 GNSTKMT
+1542 
-1549 DALGNAYSYVY
+1549 
-1560 DKEGNNTSII
+1560 
-1570 LPTGDKVL
+1570 
-1578 MEYDAIGQ
+1578 
-1586 LVKCTDA
+1586 
-1593 QGLVITYQ
+1593 
-1601 YDGAG
+1601 
-1606 NLIHSSDNGGNSMDY
+1606 
-1621 TYDGAGNVLTQT
+1621 
-1633 DELGR
+1633 
-1638 TATYKYDQYGRLLKL
+1638 
-1653 TEADG
+1653 
-1658 SITSYEYDVM
+1658 
-1668 DRITA
+1668 
-1673 VTDAEGHKTTFTYDK
+1673 
-1688 VGNQLSMTEEE
+1688 
-1699 EATYKYAYDK
+1699 
-1709 KDRVISQTNPLGA
+1709 
-1722 SSTFKYDGND
+1722 
-1732 NVTESVDENG
+1732 
-1742 TVTKYAYDKNDNL
+1742 
-1755 VSQTDG
+1755 
-1761 NGNTTTYQYDEL
+1761 
-1773 DRKIGETSPLKETN
+1773 
-1787 EYRYDAIGNLT
+1787 
-1798 KSKDPM
+1798 
-1804 GLITEYKYDSLSN
+1804 
-1817 MTEQISPKGAVTKYD
+1817 
-1832 YDKHGNVIS
+1832 
-1841 VTDAK
+1841 
-1846 GNETQYSVD
+1846 
-1855 LNDNV
+1855 
-1860 TKMTQANGGEYTYS
+1860 
-1874 YDKAGRLK
+1874 
-1882 SMTSP
+1882 
-1887 LGYTKNF
+1887 
-1894 SYDKVDN
+1894 
-1901 VVKESDSL
+1901 
-1909 KSTTTYTYDK
+1909 
-1919 LHNMKSS
+1919 MKSS

-2150 KGRLTGHTQASGKK
+2150 KGILTGHTQASGKK

-2179 YQDAKGER
+2179 YQDAKGET

-2242 LQAIVYLDGTKIS
+2242 LQAIVYPDGTKIS

>member
-1 MKRFRKSAIALVL
+1 M
-14 ALLMALQGTEPIFVQ
+14 
-29 AKEAIEDVQKN
+29 
-40 ADFSRPEA
+40 
-48 LTEEEAG
+48 
-55 ITDSTSGEQDKSQQ
+55 
-69 SDADVQNETTPS
+69 
-81 EDTETQEEQT
+81 
-91 TPAEET
+91 
-97 EENPQEKEVE
+97 
-107 LKEPQDYY
+107 
-115 PIPEEPEGE
+115 
-124 LIDYDA
+124 
-130 ISKTYKTGD
+130 
-139 KQYTT
+139 
-144 VYGGYVGTYKNE
+144 
-156 DGDTE
+156 
-161 LVDNTLVKPEEADT
+161 
-175 PASEEAQEASSV
+175 
-187 VATEEKEE
+187 
-195 KTEVYQNKANDYAI
+195 
-209 LLPEQMSEENG
+209 
-220 VTIENGKTRIGI
+220 
-232 IPVDGD
+232 
-238 YTHSVIKDN
+238 
-247 AILYNE
+247 
-253 VYEGADVQYTVLDS
+253 
-267 SIKEDI
+267 
-273 VLQQPTDREVYEYE
+273 
-287 LQIPGYQAE
+287 
-296 VKDNQVYIYP
+296 
-306 EGKTIKDA
+306 
-314 KYLLE
+314 
-319 TPSMEDAAGEISFL
+319 
-333 ITLELREEDGKTIL
+333 
-347 TVKPDR
+347 
-353 DWLSA
+353 
-358 EERQYPVRIDPTPVE
+358 
-373 IQKSSFNMIG
+373 
-383 VEEGSPTS
+383 
-391 QIGDNNYPYVGFD
+391 
-404 DGIKSGN
+404 
-411 LAGFGTAHQNCRTY
+411 
-425 IKVNSNFSQI
+425 
-435 PKDSKIDSATFAV
+435 
-448 SQKTAY
+448 
-454 SGGASQFGLYR
+454 
-465 VDQSWNTSI
+465 
-474 TWKTKPVNLT
+474 
-484 FQDVQ
+484 
-489 NASTS
+489 
-494 RNSYI
+494 
-499 NYDVKDLVNDWVQGT
+499 
-514 HANNGFALVAIAEAN
+514 
-529 NLGASMQCEVLNNR
+529 
-543 ASVYGP
+543 
-549 KLSIQWSP
+549 
-557 AEDPYLRDMS
+557 
-567 LDETTIL
+567 
-574 LRPMTEK
+574 
-581 NTNGK
+581 
-586 LKFDAVFADGI
+586 
-597 AKSKSTVEYYLLP
+597 
-610 DEENEEHHETDAKP
+610 
-624 LYSYPDSTEYN
+624 
-635 KQFPE
+635 
-640 ANKYYSKDSNWQSAL
+640 
-655 YSGLTKDKLYKIK
+655 
-668 AKASKEIDGK
+668 
-678 LETGKEVT
+678 
-686 SDSFVIYEVKQF
+686 
-698 DTFPKIAKYYGV
+698 
-710 PLKNIMK
+710 
-717 DNQVMDALVVANNT
+717 
-731 IFIRNPQTNVPYSP
+731 
-745 APLTDQDKMRIDG
+745 
-758 ALMGRGLHC
+758 
-767 EFGFEPVNLNTGN
+767 
-780 FYMDQSDATMNE
+780 
-792 LNGEFSITRS
+792 
-802 YNSKGTDQHSMFG
+802 
-815 RGWSFNYDQSLSQME
+815 
-830 DGSLLYMRGDGSY
+830 
-843 LIFDKNE
+843 
-850 DGSYTAPD
+850 
-858 GYVYDLKAVS
+858 
-868 YKDTDHDY
+868 
-876 IGWELTDADQSVWSF
+876 
-891 DKYGILRYVTDVNGF
+891 
-906 KTVLDYDDD
+906 
-915 YNLSKITTPSG
+915 
-926 KTFGVKQDKFG
+926 
-937 HIKEL
+937 
-942 SLPDGGKVSYKYDEQ
+942 
-957 GNLISVTDP
+957 
-966 NGTTKEYK
+966 
-974 YDDDSRMTSWKDENG
+974 
-989 NTVVKNTYDK
+989 
-999 EGRVVE
+999 
-1005 QTDAEK
+1005 
-1011 GTATFKYGKSSTT
+1011 
-1024 TTDNEGNKT
+1024 
-1033 VYHYDDQYRTTS
+1033 
-1045 IEYPD
+1045 
-1050 GTTCEKTYNAEN
+1050 
-1062 QLASETTAAGTKTYT
+1062 
-1077 YDTFG
+1077 
-1082 NVATETREDGKTAS
+1082 
-1096 YTYNEQNKLTS
+1096 
-1107 ATGYNGATVTYSYDG
+1107 
-1122 NGNMVTSTKPDGT
+1122 
-1135 AITYTYDDKH
+1135 
-1145 RMVSQTDGR
+1145 
-1154 GVTTTYSYDGPNMT
+1154 
-1168 GYVDG
+1168 
-1173 NGAAWGFTYDAM
+1173 
-1185 NRAVTMTDPLGNVT
+1185 
-1199 SNSYDANGNL
+1199 
-1209 TSKTAADGGVTAY
+1209 
-1222 TLDGV
+1222 
-1227 GNITASTDALGN
+1227 
-1239 TTTYTYDKMYN
+1239 
-1250 MTSGTDPKGN
+1250 
-1260 QISYVYDK
+1260 
-1268 NYQQVKAT
+1268 
-1276 DAKGNTI
+1276 
-1283 TYKYDSMGRVI
+1283 
-1294 EESNKDFGTKLYEYD
+1294 
-1309 KAGNL
+1309 
-1314 KKYTDGNGNATVSKF
+1314 
-1329 DSLGQVLQS
+1329 
-1338 KDAVGNITKYE
+1338 
-1349 YDALGNETKITY
+1349 
-1361 GDGSSHSKEYDNC
+1361 
-1374 GRLAKETDELGAVT
+1374 
-1388 TYTYDAADNLVSK
+1388 
-1401 SDDSGRTW
+1401 
-1409 TYTYDNTGNRLSETN
+1409 
-1424 PEGGTTTYTY
+1424 
-1434 DKAGNLVSSTDEEG
+1434 
-1448 RTDTYAYDK
+1448 
-1457 AGNLTTSKD
+1457 
-1466 ALGYTVSMKYD
+1466 
-1477 LNGNLVSSTDENGN
+1477 
-1491 TSTMTYD
+1491 
-1498 GNGNMT
+1498 
-1504 SVSDAKGNI
+1504 
-1513 TAMKYD
+1513 
-1519 STDNLE
+1519 
-1525 QTVDAL
+1525 
-1531 KGKTTYEYDSQ
+1531 
-1542 GNSTKMT
+1542 
-1549 DALGNAYSYVY
+1549 
-1560 DKEGNNTSII
+1560 
-1570 LPTGDKVL
+1570 
-1578 MEYDAIGQ
+1578 
-1586 LVKCTDA
+1586 
-1593 QGLVITYQ
+1593 
-1601 YDGAG
+1601 
-1606 NLIHSSDNGGNSMDY
+1606 
-1621 TYDGAGNVLTQT
+1621 
-1633 DELGR
+1633 
-1638 TATYKYDQYGRLLKL
+1638 
-1653 TEADG
+1653 
-1658 SITSYEYDVM
+1658 
-1668 DRITA
+1668 
-1673 VTDAEGHKTTFTYDK
+1673 
-1688 VGNQLSMTEEE
+1688 
-1699 EATYKYAYDK
+1699 
-1709 KDRVISQTNPLGA
+1709 
-1722 SSTFKYDGND
+1722 
-1732 NVTESVDENG
+1732 
-1742 TVTKYAYDKNDNL
+1742 
-1755 VSQTDG
+1755 
-1761 NGNTTTYQYDEL
+1761 
-1773 DRKIGETSPLKETN
+1773 
-1787 EYRYDAIGNLT
+1787 
-1798 KSKDPM
+1798 
-1804 GLITEYKYDSLSN
+1804 
-1817 MTEQISPKGAVTKYD
+1817 
-1832 YDKHGNVIS
+1832 
-1841 VTDAK
+1841 
-1846 GNETQYSVD
+1846 
-1855 LNDNV
+1855 
-1860 TKMTQANGGEYTYS
+1860 
-1874 YDKAGRLK
+1874 
-1882 SMTSP
+1882 
-1887 LGYTKNF
+1887 
-1894 SYDKVDN
+1894 DN

-2179 YQDAKGER
+2179 YQDAKGET

-2242 LQAIVYLDGTKIS
+2242 LQAIVYPDGTKIS

-2413 NRTSYEK
+2413 NRTSYKK

-2548 KGGSNAKGYTL
+2548 KGGSNAKGCTL